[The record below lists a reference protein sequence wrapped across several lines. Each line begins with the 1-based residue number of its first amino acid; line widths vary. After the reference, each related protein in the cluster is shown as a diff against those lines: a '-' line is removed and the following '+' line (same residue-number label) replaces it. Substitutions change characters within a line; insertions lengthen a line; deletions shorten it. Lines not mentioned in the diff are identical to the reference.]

1 MMEQEKIIPYHI
13 IISLF
18 INFIAQI
25 HIIKCNGKRFVKP
38 SCLFKNRL
46 LHKQTRPRY
55 PQHIMHATV
64 LSKIMI
70 LRIMCKLQLMSR
82 SHPEIRNS
90 GMLDDVG
97 IRV

>member
-1 MMEQEKIIPYHI
+1 MVEQKEIIPYHI

-25 HIIKCNGKRFVKP
+25 HIIKCNRKRFIK
-38 SCLFKNRL
+38 SSDLLKERL
-46 LHKQTRPRY
+46 PHKQTRSGY
-55 PQHIMHATV
+55 PQHIMHTAV

-70 LRIMCKLQLMSR
+70 LLIMCKLQLMSR